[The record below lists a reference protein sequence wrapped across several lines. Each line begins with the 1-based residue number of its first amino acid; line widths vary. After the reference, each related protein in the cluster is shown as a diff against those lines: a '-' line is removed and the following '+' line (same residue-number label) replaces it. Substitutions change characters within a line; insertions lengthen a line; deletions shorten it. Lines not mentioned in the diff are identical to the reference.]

1 MSDNV
6 TEYRYFTTDLLTN
19 QVLAEIPFK
28 GVSYERALKAAGGF
42 SGNIAITEETSTYDL
57 YDSTMPGK
65 TGLYVVRNGVCVWGG
80 IIWGR
85 SYNVVGRSLSVTANE
100 FPSYFQHR
108 KIWKTWAHDFEV
120 SLSVSNNVCTGTLVL
135 GSTYN
140 FAVGSKV
147 KIDFVDN
154 QAVSGFYYTVT
165 DFNDDNDIYTFT
177 TSSTSQPNANG
188 QTYTISNGDYP
199 VAQVTVRIDTYDY
212 FRSLVEAVS
221 EDFAGIDFA
230 NTEINPELQI
240 EDYVISKQ
248 KLNGTAT
255 LTFANQHELI
265 PGQEIVVENV
275 GPEFDGT
282 HYVIDTTTNSVTYSA
297 PGTNVVLAN
306 VSNATVAINTASAI
320 LSSATLTT
328 PVAHNFY
335 DGQIITISGVD
346 QTSSIV
352 FDTSAVV
359 DVTSNTVFKY
369 AVGTPSEYPVQ
380 TLVPGV
386 AVVGANTQFVVARD
400 VYNGEVTLTTADTH
414 GFSVGNS
421 VNVTNIYD
429 SAQIEYREVRNGKIT
444 FTTSGVHGF
453 SAGNQVDVSG
463 VLDFGNVT
471 SKSLVVT
478 GEGVG
483 SLTVTTD
490 VPHGLGVGSALTVAE
505 MYDQY
510 GVSSYIYDSTNN
522 AVVITTSATH
532 NMAPDAQA
540 VVDVVGL
547 PVLSYTVNTVGAT
560 NGLVTLTTNA
570 THNIR
575 QNDSITVSGY
585 PETATKTITSVFRGL
600 DVVDLYVS
608 VIILSAPHGIPKSL
622 FDERRVTATIDITN
636 DVINNNPPT
645 FDRASFERTNIVC
658 SWYSE
663 NAFTFTSFVG
673 SPAYN
678 LTTNTT
684 PGLGTVTFGGVS
696 GGVSGTHVASGVTDN
711 TITYRPTSTVANIAT
726 GVVPG
731 VTVQQNVNP
740 LNRSYTGITNVTS
753 NTISLTF
760 ENFVTNIVST
770 PASSATI
777 NTTSVFNSSSAT
789 VTAVPSNTSVTYVK
803 SAEGVRVNVAATV
816 SNTGQVTVLSPV
828 MNGSFTIDS
837 VLATNAFTVNTG
849 STVAIG
855 YGKAS
860 AASTAK
866 SLSAVTGNN
875 LAITSVNASSK
886 TFTYLRANV
895 TNFIKANVP
904 GYATAVSIPR
914 VKYGTYGSFTANSDA
929 GGFDFNTEDFSGNN
943 VNAADFL
950 YRGFSLTNVGEA
962 LDKYSDGLTGFDY
975 RIDCSI
981 DPVTGVF
988 TRTFVLIP
996 IDVLAANPPAAG
1008 QPASIQAFGADR
1020 YVFEFPG
1027 NISDVQ
1033 LEESA
1038 ENSATRFFMVGSV
1051 EGGGSDPSQPY
1062 AVASAKDLLN
1072 PTTRGQRAWPLLD
1085 EDASDSSIYDETT
1098 LYSYAERYLKENRP
1112 PDGRISV
1119 SVNGSIEPIVGTYL
1133 PGDWCSLVINDA
1145 FFQLRLSSDLEPRS
1159 DVLVRKIESY
1169 SVAVPDSITYPEKV
1183 TLNLLADW
1191 QVDRIGES

>member
-135 GSTYN
+135 GSTYD

-154 QAVSGFYYTVT
+154 QATSGFYYTIT
-165 DFNDDNDIYTFT
+165 NFNDDNDIYTFT
-177 TSSTSQPNANG
+177 TSSTSQPNANN
-188 QTYTISNGDYP
+188 QTYTIPNGDYP

-240 EDYVISKQ
+240 EDYVTSKQ
-248 KLNGTAT
+248 KSNGIAT
-255 LTFANQHELI
+255 LTVAVQHELI

-282 HYVIDTTTNSVTYSA
+282 HYVIDTTTNSITYSA
-297 PGTNVVLAN
+297 PGANVALAN
-306 VSNATVAINTASAI
+306 VSNSTVTINTASAI
-320 LSSATLTT
+320 LSFATLTT
-328 PVAHNFY
+328 SSAHNFY
-335 DGQIITISGVD
+335 DGQILAISGVD

-369 AVGTPSEYPVQ
+369 AVGTTSEYPTQ
-380 TLVPGV
+380 NLVPGV
-386 AVVGANTQFVVARD
+386 AVVGATSKFVVARD
-400 VYNGEVTLTTADTH
+400 VYENVVTLTTADTH
-414 GFSVGNS
+414 GFSVGNT

-444 FTTSGVHGF
+444 YTTASAHGF
-453 SAGNQVDVSG
+453 TAGNQVEVSG
-463 VLDFGNVT
+463 ILDFGNVT

-478 GEGVG
+478 GANVG

-490 VPHGLGVGSALTVAE
+490 VPHGLAVGSALTVAE

-510 GVSSYIYDSTNN
+510 SVSSYIYDANNN
-522 AVVITTSATH
+522 AVVITTAATH

-540 VVDVVGL
+540 VVAVAGL
-547 PVLSYTVNTVGAT
+547 PVLSYTVNTVGAS
-560 NGLVTLTTNA
+560 NGIVTLTTNT

-575 QNDSITVSGY
+575 QDDSITVAGY
-585 PETATKTITSVFRGL
+585 PTTTTKNIVFVMRGL
-600 DVVDLYVS
+600 DEVDPYVS
-608 VIILSAPHGIPKSL
+608 LIGLSEAHGIPKSL
-622 FDERRVTATIDITN
+622 FDEGRVTATIDITN
-636 DVINNNPPT
+636 DVITNNPPN

-658 SWYSE
+658 SWFSE
-663 NAFTFTSFVG
+663 TSFTFTSFVG
-673 SPAYN
+673 SSSYN

-696 GGVSGTHVASGVTDN
+696 GGISGTHTATAVTSN
-711 TITYRPTSTVANIAT
+711 TINYRPTSTVANIAV

-740 LNRSYTGITNVTS
+740 LNKSYTGITNVTS

-760 ENFVTNIVST
+760 ENFVENISST
-770 PASSATI
+770 PAVSATI
-777 NTTSVFNSSSAT
+777 NTTSIFNLSSAT

-803 SAEGVRVNVAATV
+803 SDDGVRVNVTATA

-849 STVAIG
+849 STVAVG
-855 YGKAS
+855 FGKSS

-875 LAITSVNASSK
+875 LTITSVNATAK
-886 TFTYLRANV
+886 TFTYNRSAI
-895 TNFIKANVP
+895 NFIRANVP

-950 YRGFSLTNVGEA
+950 YRGFSLTSVGEA

-975 RIDCSI
+975 RIDCAI

-1020 YVFEFPG
+1020 FVFEFPG

-1072 PTTRGQRAWPLLD
+1072 PTTRGERAWPLLD
-1085 EDASDSSIYDETT
+1085 EDQSDSSIYDETT

-1119 SVNGSIEPIVGTYL
+1119 SVNGSIEPLVGTYL